1 MCPEFVCLRFRF
13 VILASDGLWDYLSD
27 QEAVEIVASF
37 MPAHLASVAHTGTAS
52 ASTIAP
58 EAATTS
64 SYGGW
69 GAWMASSVASFVPSG
84 TGTNTGGANG
94 GSEENKPKWELL
106 AAERYV

>member
-1 MCPEFVCLRFRF
+1 

-37 MPAHLASVAHTGTAS
+37 MPAHLASVAHTEAQNNDKRAPTA
-52 ASTIAP
+52 AP

-69 GAWMASSVASFVPSG
+69 GAWMASSVTSFVPSG
-84 TGTNTGGANG
+84 TGTNAAGANG
-94 GSEENKPKWELL
+94 SGEENKPKWELL
-106 AAERYV
+106 AAERYKSYV